1 MNAIADIERKGL
13 LTGLIRRPVTALMIL
28 ISIFVLGVI
37 AYSRMPLMLMPD
49 GVTYAS
55 LEVSVSVANGSPLE
69 TVDKVTRP
77 IEDELRTMPNVREI
91 SSTSST
97 DEADI
102 SVRFNGDTDM
112 DTAYADVK
120 DRLERVRSSLP
131 DGVSQIR
138 IRRWNP
144 SIMPIYFLGILY
156 DQTVDDPFG
165 KVEDIIQQRIESV
178 DGVAQLQ
185 IRGMVRDT
193 VRIFV
198 QPERLK
204 AHGLDFYEV
213 VAKLRRDNF
222 SLPAGRIDDGG
233 REFLLR
239 IDSQFQTPADIE
251 NYPIAE
257 NVRLKDVADVTLAR
271 AYRDYV
277 SRVNGKAS
285 LFASVNKESDANTVD
300 TCRRLGAQL
309 EQMKKD
315 PRLAGFSFSVYWDQS
330 DMIVGAIDNLKS
342 SAAYGAFFAVAILY
356 LFVRRVST
364 TAFVALAIPVSLMA
378 AVVCVYFCGKT
389 FNIISL
395 AGFTLAIGMLVDN
408 SIVVAENIERRRRL
422 GDSPQRAAETGASQ
436 VGLAILLSTL
446 TTVIVFA
453 PMVFMTPNEEG
464 RVFLLELAL
473 PITFSL
479 LASLFVALVFLPIAT
494 VVFGKGR
501 GGEGGVARDDDVEQ
515 NRPMLR
521 AYRAL
526 LSFTLAHRFGVAMSA
541 IALTGALSWAGQ
553 KVEKTFER
561 GDDGSRVRV
570 TVDLPR
576 RYTLREASDTFAEIE
591 RWLIANRASLGAEDV
606 GVGFRRTGG
615 DVTVWLPQGTP
626 ETKRREISRVLRED
640 LPKLPGV
647 RYRVG
652 WDAGDTGAAV
662 NVMLSGPDSVTLAKL
677 GDEVVDELAK
687 IPELTDVHTELETS
701 FDELQV
707 VLDRDQIQRY
717 SVTQESLQGL
727 IAWGVG
733 GQPLRAYAGGTREIP
748 MQIEFEEDEANELA
762 QLRSL
767 QVPIGGGATIALDS
781 IANFKVSPS
790 FGSIRRKN
798 GVTSFSVQASSL
810 DKNSYRVNRIVAEA
824 MERVPMPLGYSW
836 SDQGRRRDFE
846 RNESEVLV
854 ALGIGIAFV
863 FLLMG
868 MLFESW
874 MLPLAVLLA
883 IPPAFNGAFLGLLI
897 WGIPMDNTAMLALI
911 LLAGVVVNNGI
922 VLVDR
927 IRQLQLIGIDRLTA
941 ILRGCSE
948 RLRPVLMTAL
958 TTMFGLIPMA
968 FPDLFGSASQG
979 SLNYQS
985 LAVAT
990 LGGMVLST
998 LLTLFLVPLFYT
1010 LLDDA
1015 GALVTRM
1022 FHGTPVDAVRADAP
1036 SVAPSP

>member
-1 MNAIADIERKGL
+1 MNAIADTERKGL

-37 AYSRMPLMLMPD
+37 AYTRMPLMLMPD
-49 GVTYAS
+49 GVSDAT
-55 LEVSVSVANGSPLE
+55 LEVSVSVASGSPLE
-69 TVDKVTRP
+69 TVDKITRP

-91 SSTSST
+91 SSVSSA
-97 DEADI
+97 DESDVT
-102 SVRFNGDTDM
+102 VRFNGDADM

-120 DRLERVRSSLP
+120 DRLERVRPSLP
-131 DGVSQIR
+131 DGVSNIR
-138 IRRWNP
+138 IRRWN
-144 SIMPIYFLGILY
+144 SAIMPIYFLGILY
-156 DQTVDDPFG
+156 DQTVEDPFG
-165 KVEDIIQQRIESV
+165 KVEDIIQQRIEAV
-178 DGVAQLQ
+178 DGVAQVQ
-185 IRGMVRDT
+185 MRGMVRDT

-198 QPERLK
+198 HPERLK
-204 AHGLDFYEV
+204 AYGLDFYEV

-222 SLPAGRIDDGG
+222 SLPAGRVDDGG

-239 IDSQFQTPADIE
+239 IDSQFQSPEDIQ

-257 NVRLKDVADVTLAR
+257 NVQLKDVADVTLAR

-285 LFASVNKESDANTVD
+285 LFGMVNKESDANTVD
-300 TCRRLGAQL
+300 TCRRLAAQL
-309 EQMKKD
+309 EELKKD
-315 PRLAGFSFSVYWDQS
+315 PRLAGFSFHVYWDQS
-330 DMIVGAIDNLKS
+330 DMIVSAIDNLQS
-342 SAAYGAFFAVAILY
+342 SAAYGALFAVVVLY
-356 LFVRRVST
+356 LFVRRIST

-378 AVVCVYFCGKT
+378 AVVGIYFCGKT

-408 SIVVAENIERRRRL
+408 SIVVAENIDRRRRL
-422 GDSPQRAAETGASQ
+422 GDSPQRAAELGAGQ

-446 TTVIVFA
+446 TTIVVFA

-494 VVFGKGR
+494 VRFGSRDRTG
-501 GGEGGVARDDDVEQ
+501 GGVAGNDDVDLE
-515 NRPMLR
+515 RPMLR
-521 AYRAL
+521 AYRAVL
-526 LSFTLAHRFGVAMSA
+526 GFTLRHRFGVAA
-541 IALTGALSWAGQ
+541 GAGALTVALSWAGQ

-576 RYTLREASDTFAEIE
+576 RFTLKEASDTFGVIE
-591 RWLIANRASLGAEDV
+591 QWLMANRATFGAENV

-615 DVTVWLPQGTP
+615 DVTVWLPRGTP
-626 ETKRREISRVLRED
+626 ESKRKDISRVLREE

-677 GDEVVDELAK
+677 GDEVVAELSK
-687 IPELTDVHTELETS
+687 IPELTDVHTELETT

-717 SVTQESLQGL
+717 AVTQESLQGL
-727 IAWGVG
+727 ITWGVG

-767 QVPIGGGATIALDS
+767 QVPINGGATIPLDS
-781 IANFKVSPS
+781 IADFKVSPS

-810 DKNSYRVNRIVAEA
+810 DKNSYRINRMVAEA
-824 MERVPMPLGYSW
+824 MEKVPMPLGYSW

-846 RNESEVLV
+846 RNEAEMFVT
-854 ALGIGIAFV
+854 LGIGIAFV

-874 MLPLAVLLA
+874 MLPLAVLFA
-883 IPPAFNGAFLGLLI
+883 IPPAFNGAFLGLLV
-897 WGIPMDNTAMLALI
+897 WNIPMDNTAMLALI

-927 IRQLQLIGIDRLTA
+927 IRQLEWIGIERTAA

-948 RLRPVLMTAL
+948 RLRPVLMTAM
-958 TTMFGLIPMA
+958 TTMFGLVPMA
-968 FPDLFGSASQG
+968 FPDVFGSAGRSM
-979 SLNYQS
+979 LNYQS

-998 LLTLFLVPLFYT
+998 LLTLFLVPLFYS
-1010 LLDDA
+1010 LFDDL
-1015 GALVTRM
+1015 GALLARLAR
-1022 FHGTPVDAVRADAP
+1022 GTPPAAKAVDEPSAVT
-1036 SVAPSP
+1036 SS

>member
-1 MNAIADIERKGL
+1 MDVTADTERKGL

-28 ISIFVLGVI
+28 ISIFVVGVI

-49 GVTYAS
+49 GITFAS
-55 LEVSVSVANGSPLE
+55 LDVSVSVTSGSPLE
-69 TVDKVTRP
+69 TVDKITRP
-77 IEDELRTMPNVREI
+77 IEDELRTLPNVREI
-91 SSTSST
+91 SSVSSA
-97 DEADI
+97 DE
-102 SVRFNGDTDM
+102 SEVTVRFNGDTDM
-112 DTAYADVK
+112 DLAYADVK
-120 DRLERVRSSLP
+120 DRLERVRAGLP
-131 DGVSQIR
+131 DGVSDIR

-144 SIMPIYFLGILY
+144 SIMPIYFFGVLF
-156 DQTVDDPFG
+156 DETVDDPFG
-165 KVEDIIQQRIESV
+165 KVEDIVQQRIEAV
-178 DGVAQLQ
+178 DGVAQVQ

-204 AHGLDFYEV
+204 AYGLDFYEV

-222 SLPAGRIDDGG
+222 SLPAGRVDDGG

-239 IDSQFQTPADIE
+239 IDSQFQSPEEIQ

-277 SRVNGKAS
+277 SRVNGKSS
-285 LFASVNKESDANTVD
+285 LFATVSKESDANTVD
-300 TCRRLGAQL
+300 TCRRLNAQIEAL
-309 EQMKKD
+309 KQD
-315 PRLAGFSFSVYWDQS
+315 PRLAGFGFTVYWDQS
-330 DMIVGAIDNLKS
+330 DMIVSAIDNLQS
-342 SAAYGAFFAVAILY
+342 SAAYGGLFAIIVLY

-378 AVVCVYFCGKT
+378 AVVGLYFSGKT
-389 FNIISL
+389 FNVISL
-395 AGFTLAIGMLVDN
+395 SGFTLAIGMLVDN
-408 SIVVAENIERRRRL
+408 SIVVAENIDRRRRL
-422 GDSPQRAAETGASQ
+422 GDSPQLAAERGASQ

-446 TTVIVFA
+446 TTIVVFA

-464 RVFLLELAL
+464 RVFLVELAL

-494 VVFGKGR
+494 ARLGPRDQR
-501 GGEGGVARDDDVEQ
+501 GGGVAGDEAVDLD
-515 NRPMLR
+515 RPLLR
-521 AYRAL
+521 LYRSLLAGAL
-526 LSFTLAHRFGVAMSA
+526 SHRFGVATAA
-541 IALTGALSWAGQ
+541 IGLTGLLSWAGQ
-553 KVEKTFER
+553 NVEKTFER
-561 GDDGSRVRV
+561 GDDSSRVRV

-576 RYTLREASDTFAEIE
+576 RFTLPEASDTFATIE
-591 RWLIANRASLGAEDV
+591 RWLVENKQRLGCENV

-615 DVTVWLPQGTP
+615 DVTVWLPQRTT
-626 ETKRREISRVLRED
+626 EAKRKELSRVLREE

-652 WDAGDTGAAV
+652 WDAGDGGAAV
-662 NVMLSGPDSVTLAKL
+662 NVVLSGPDSVALAKL
-677 GDEVVDELAK
+677 GDDVVAELSK
-687 IPELTDVHTELETS
+687 IPELTDVHTELETT

-727 IAWGVG
+727 ITWGVG

-748 MQIEFEEDEANELA
+748 MQIEFEEDDANELA

-767 QVPIGGGATIALDS
+767 QVPISGGATIPLDS
-781 IANFKVSPS
+781 IADFKVSPS
-790 FGSIRRKN
+790 FGSIRRKD
-798 GVTSFSVQASSL
+798 GVTSFSVVASSL
-810 DKNSYRVNRIVAEA
+810 DKNSYRVNRLVAEA

-846 RNESEVLV
+846 RNEAETFTTL
-854 ALGIGIAFV
+854 LIGIAFV

-874 MLPLAVLLA
+874 MLPLAVLFA
-883 IPPAFNGAFLGLLI
+883 IPPAFNGAFVGLLI
-897 WGIPMDNTAMLALI
+897 WGIPLDNTAMLALI

-927 IRQLQLIGIDRLTA
+927 IRQLQWLGIERRDA

-968 FPDLFGSASQG
+968 FPNVFGASG
-979 SLNYQS
+979 SSMLNYQS

-990 LGGMVLST
+990 LGGMALST

-1010 LLDDA
+1010 LFDDLGALLTRLTFGRSRAPKSDDA
-1015 GALVTRM
+1015 PR
-1022 FHGTPVDAVRADAP
+1022 AV
-1036 SVAPSP
+1036 VSP